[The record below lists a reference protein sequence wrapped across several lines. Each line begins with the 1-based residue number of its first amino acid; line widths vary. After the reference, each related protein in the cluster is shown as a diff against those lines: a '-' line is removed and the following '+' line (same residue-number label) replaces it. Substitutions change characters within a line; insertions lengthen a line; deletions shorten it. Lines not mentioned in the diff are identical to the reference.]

1 MADTAGPEDR
11 RDGEGTGREKMAV
24 EPEGAKTL
32 RDAGA
37 ESEAKGQLSAAGNDR
52 EDRGDSGGEKGPDTK
67 PAGDGYYKSQQEV
80 DRAFGRRLASERRR
94 WERELE
100 ERRRAESSYDTASKR
115 GEDIDPAQ
123 QGIDDTSPGDLAA
136 QGKALAQEYPEFD
149 LMEEIR
155 ENPAFARMVAYG
167 IPVSDAYE
175 IAGQE
180 RLAERELSIRRDERR
195 RVLEEIESRS
205 VSMPPVDRTAG
216 LSSPALD
223 VTRMSEAELT
233 RLAERVRRGER
244 VVI

>member
-11 RDGEGTGREKMAV
+11 RDGEGTGREENAM
-24 EPEGAKTL
+24 EPEGAKAL

-37 ESEAKGQLSAAGNDR
+37 ERGTVSQPPAAGNDR
-52 EDRGDSGGEKGPDTK
+52 EDRGDSGGEKSPDTK

-100 ERRRAESSYDTASKR
+100 ERHRTESLHDTAND
-115 GEDIDPAQ
+115 EDMDSPVR
-123 QGIDDTSPGDLAA
+123 QGKEDTGSGDLAA
-136 QGKALAQEYPEFD
+136 QGNALAQEYPEFD

-155 ENPAFARMVAYG
+155 ENPAFARMVTCG
-167 IPVSDAYE
+167 MPVSDAYE
-175 IAGQE
+175 IAGQQK
-180 RLAERELSIRRDERR
+180 LLERELSIRRDERR

-205 VSMPPVDRTAG
+205 VSLPPVDRTAG